1 MWSWQNQQETE
12 PAHALLLPDCLSA
25 APDSTAPSRDLPLP
39 AISRERMWV
48 DWFFGKYDPFQLYAL
63 SYITNTPWN
72 INSTAFLFMLF
83 VPAAPQKVPNRTS
96 TLTAPSS
103 LVWRD
108 LVKSES
114 SYSTNKKRCELETSD
129 SSHLESTYVPYH
141 LADLMDELLEKTGW
155 GGTNCSYLPF
165 AASRACSLQHSLM
178 CTVST

>member
-1 MWSWQNQQETE
+1 MPCCSHSVSGQLLTAQH
-12 PAHALLLPDCLSA
+12 PAGTCATSHRQGEDVGGLIFWKVSSLSA
-25 APDSTAPSRDLPLP
+25 LCS
-39 AISRERMWV
+39 
-48 DWFFGKYDPFQLYAL
+48 

-83 VPAAPQKVPNRTS
+83 VPAAPQKVPDRTS

-114 SYSTNKKRCELETSD
+114 SYSINRKRFELETSD
-129 SSHLESTYVPYH
+129 SSHLGSTYVPYH

-165 AASRACSLQHSLM
+165 AASRACSLQHSFM